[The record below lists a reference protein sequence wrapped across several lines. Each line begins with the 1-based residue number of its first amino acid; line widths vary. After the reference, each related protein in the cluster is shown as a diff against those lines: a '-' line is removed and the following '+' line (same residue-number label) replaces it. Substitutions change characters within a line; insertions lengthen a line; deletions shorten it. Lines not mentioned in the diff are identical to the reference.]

1 MFDLT
6 THSKNSAT
14 GIRYVTV
21 QHTPGIAPYLVQ
33 AYRATL
39 EKVAGHP
46 LPGEY
51 FNDRGTHIKGGFN
64 DIRSAYLYLVD
75 FLGRLGIEAYASGI
89 IGDLDQVEQA
99 NFKGIGAP
107 ETVMVTSRQRST
119 KQQAVF
125 RANVMLN
132 CGGRCVVTGS
142 KEGIEAAH
150 IQDLKAGGDYA
161 TANGIMLERGLHYLF
176 DRGFMAINPVTL
188 RVHFVPG
195 CNHYAAKIFEG
206 VKVADTLHPLDRH
219 ALAFKWELFKAKKF

>member
-1 MFDLT
+1 MLDLT
-6 THSKNSAT
+6 THNKNSAT

-51 FNDRGTHIKGGFN
+51 FNNRGTHIKSGFN
-64 DIRSAYLYLVD
+64 DIRAAYLYLVD

-89 IGDLDQVEQA
+89 IGDLAQIEQT
-99 NFKGIGAP
+99 NFKEIGAP
-107 ETVMVTSRQRST
+107 ETVTVTARQRST
-119 KQQAVF
+119 KQQTVF
-125 RANVMLN
+125 RANVLLN
-132 CGGRCVVTGS
+132 CRGRCAVTGS

-176 DRGFMAINPVTL
+176 DRGLMAIDPVTL
-188 RVHFVPG
+188 KVHFAPD

-206 VKVADTLHPLDRH
+206 VKIVDTLHPLDRH
-219 ALAFKWELFKAKKF
+219 ALAFKWALFKA

>member
-1 MFDLT
+1 MLDLT
-6 THSKNSAT
+6 THNKNSAT
-14 GIRYVTV
+14 GIHYVTV

-33 AYRATL
+33 VYRATL
-39 EKVAGHP
+39 EKVAGCP

-51 FNDRGTHIKGGFN
+51 FNNRGTHLKSGFN

-89 IGDLDQVEQA
+89 IGDLDQVERD
-99 NFKGIGAP
+99 NFREVGAP
-107 ETVMVTSRQRST
+107 EVVTVTARQRST

-132 CGGRCVVTGS
+132 CGGRCVVTDS
-142 KEGIEAAH
+142 EEGIEAAH

-176 DRGFMAINPVTL
+176 DRGLMAINPVTL
-188 RVHFVPG
+188 TVHFAPG

-206 VKVADTLHPLDRH
+206 VRLADTLQPLDRR
-219 ALAFKWELFKAKKF
+219 ALAFKWSLFKV

>member
-1 MFDLT
+1 MLDLT

-21 QHTPGIAPYLVQ
+21 QHTPGVAPYLVQ
-33 AYRATL
+33 VYRATL
-39 EKVAGHP
+39 EKIAGCP

-51 FNDRGTHIKGGFN
+51 FNNRGTHLKSGFN

-89 IGDLDQVEQA
+89 IGDLDQVERD
-99 NFKGIGAP
+99 NFREVGAP
-107 ETVMVTSRQRST
+107 EVVTVTARQRST

-142 KEGIEAAH
+142 EEGIEAAH

-176 DRGFMAINPVTL
+176 DCGLMAIDPVTL
-188 RVHFVPG
+188 TVHFAPG
-195 CNHYAAKIFEG
+195 CSHYAAGLFEG
-206 VKVADTLHPLDRH
+206 VRLADTLQPLDRS
-219 ALAFKWELFKAKKF
+219 ALAFKWSLFKM

>member
-1 MFDLT
+1 MLDLT

-51 FNDRGTHIKGGFN
+51 FNNRGTHIKSGFN
-64 DIRSAYLYLVD
+64 DIRAAYLYLVD

-89 IGDLDQVEQA
+89 IGELDQVKQA
-99 NFKGIGAP
+99 NFKEVGAP
-107 ETVMVTSRQRST
+107 EVVTVTACQRST

-132 CGGRCVVTGS
+132 CWGRCVVTGS
-142 KEGIEAAH
+142 EEGIEAAH

-176 DRGFMAINPVTL
+176 DRGLMAIDPVTL
-188 RVHFVPG
+188 KVHFAQD
-195 CNHYAAKIFEG
+195 CNHYAAKLFEG
-206 VKVADTLHPLDRH
+206 VKIADTLQPLNRD
-219 ALAFKWELFKAKKF
+219 ALMFKWLQFKK

>member
-1 MFDLT
+1 MLDLT

-51 FNDRGTHIKGGFN
+51 FNNRGTHIKSGFN
-64 DIRSAYLYLVD
+64 DIRAAYLYLVD
-75 FLGRLGIEAYASGI
+75 FLGHLGIEAYASGI
-89 IGDLDQVEQA
+89 IGDLDQVERA
-99 NFKGIGAP
+99 NFKEVGLP
-107 ETVMVTSRQRST
+107 EMVMVTARQRST

-142 KEGIEAAH
+142 EEGIEAAH

-176 DRGFMAINPVTL
+176 DRGLMAIDPATL
-188 RVHFVPG
+188 KVHFAPD
-195 CNHYAAKIFEG
+195 CNHYAAKLFEG
-206 VKVADTLHPLDRH
+206 VKIADTLQPLNRDV
-219 ALAFKWELFKAKKF
+219 LMFKWLQFKK

>member
-6 THSKNSAT
+6 THNKNSAT

-51 FNDRGTHIKGGFN
+51 FNDRGTHIKSGFN

-89 IGDLDQVEQA
+89 IGDLDRVEQA

-125 RANVMLN
+125 RANVLLN

-142 KEGIEAAH
+142 EEGIEAAH

-176 DRGFMAINPVTL
+176 DRGLMAIDPVTL
-188 RVHFVPG
+188 KVHFAPY
-195 CNHYAAKIFEG
+195 CNHYAAKLFEG
-206 VKVADTLHPLDRH
+206 VKIADTLQPLNRD
-219 ALAFKWELFKAKKF
+219 ALMFKWLQFKK

>member
-1 MFDLT
+1 MLDLT

-51 FNDRGTHIKGGFN
+51 FNNRGTHLKSGFN
-64 DIRSAYLYLVD
+64 DVKSAYLYLVD

-89 IGDLDQVEQA
+89 IGDLDQVERA
-99 NFKGIGAP
+99 NFKEVGLP
-107 ETVMVTSRQRST
+107 EMVMVTARQRST

-176 DRGFMAINPVTL
+176 DRGLMVIDPVTL
-188 RVHFVPG
+188 KVHFAPD
-195 CNHYAAKIFEG
+195 CNHYAAKLFEG
-206 VKVADTLHPLDRH
+206 ARVVDTLQPLDRD
-219 ALAFKWELFKAKKF
+219 ALMFKWLQFKK